1 MFNLCKS
8 PLKQPRYKCFK
19 DIAEAK
25 FLTYEFIP
33 RWVSLAALSRIFCQQ
48 LDINLEANG
57 EQTKKSLLTIGTFW
71 RNDKKFS
78 LFYSNVTK
86 KQQQQQKTNKQ
97 TKKHPTEATRPFAIH
112 SLTWSLESS
121 RLKNA
126 ARIHTHPRRTID
138 DQSSGE
144 QRRRQF
150 SRTIE
155 RAYSSVLENFAA
167 VFPDPA
173 DLAPKDTKRDPLL
186 SWYNFTLAIF
196 AAYNHRH

>member
-1 MFNLCKS
+1 MENRRKNLSSQLAHFEETTKN
-8 PLKQPRYKCFK
+8 
-19 DIAEAK
+19 
-25 FLTYEFIP
+25 FLCST
-33 RWVSLAALSRIFCQQ
+33 ATSRK
-48 LDINLEANG
+48 NNNNN
-57 EQTKKSLLTIGTFW
+57 K
-71 RNDKKFS
+71 
-78 LFYSNVTK
+78 
-86 KQQQQQKTNKQ
+86 KQ

-126 ARIHTHPRRTID
+126 ACIHTHPRRTID
-138 DQSSGE
+138 DQSGGE
-144 QRRRQF
+144 QRRKQF

-167 VFPDPA
+167 VFPDPT

-196 AAYNHRH
+196 AAYNHRRQHKSA

>member
-1 MFNLCKS
+1 MEN
-8 PLKQPRYKCFK
+8 R
-19 DIAEAK
+19 
-25 FLTYEFIP
+25 
-33 RWVSLAALSRIFCQQ
+33 R
-48 LDINLEANG
+48 
-57 EQTKKSLLTIGTFW
+57 KKSLLTVGTFW

-86 KQQQQQKTNKQ
+86 KKQQQPKTNKQ

-126 ARIHTHPRRTID
+126 ACIHTHPRRTID
-138 DQSSGE
+138 DQSGGE

-167 VFPDPA
+167 VFPDAA
-173 DLAPKDTKRDPLL
+173 DLAPKDTERDPLL
-186 SWYNFTLAIF
+186 SWYSFTLAIF
-196 AAYNHRH
+196 AAYNHRRQHKSA

>member
-1 MFNLCKS
+1 MENRRKNLSSQLAHFEETPKN
-8 PLKQPRYKCFK
+8 
-19 DIAEAK
+19 
-25 FLTYEFIP
+25 FLCST
-33 RWVSLAALSRIFCQQ
+33 ATSR
-48 LDINLEANG
+48 
-57 EQTKKSLLTIGTFW
+57 KK
-71 RNDKKFS
+71 
-78 LFYSNVTK
+78 K

-112 SLTWSLESS
+112 FLTWSLESN

-126 ARIHTHPRRTID
+126 ARINTHLRRTID
-138 DQSSGE
+138 DHLGGE
-144 QRRRQF
+144 QRRRLF

-155 RAYSSVLENFAA
+155 RAHSSVLENFAA
-167 VFPDPA
+167 VFPNPA

>member
-1 MFNLCKS
+1 MEN
-8 PLKQPRYKCFK
+8 R
-19 DIAEAK
+19 
-25 FLTYEFIP
+25 
-33 RWVSLAALSRIFCQQ
+33 R
-48 LDINLEANG
+48 
-57 EQTKKSLLTIGTFW
+57 KKSLLTVGTFW

-86 KQQQQQKTNKQ
+86 KKNQQQQKNKQ

-126 ARIHTHPRRTID
+126 AYIHTHPRRTID
-138 DQSSGE
+138 DQSGGE

-167 VFPDPA
+167 VFPNAA
-173 DLAPKDTKRDPLL
+173 DLGPKDTKRDPLL

-196 AAYNHRH
+196 ATYNHRH

>member
-1 MFNLCKS
+1 MAHFEETTKNFLCS
-8 PLKQPRYKCFK
+8 T
-19 DIAEAK
+19 A
-25 FLTYEFIP
+25 T
-33 RWVSLAALSRIFCQQ
+33 SR
-48 LDINLEANG
+48 
-57 EQTKKSLLTIGTFW
+57 KKK
-71 RNDKKFS
+71 N
-78 LFYSNVTK
+78 NNK
-86 KQQQQQKTNKQ
+86 KQTNKQ
-97 TKKHPTEATRPFAIH
+97 TKKHPTEATRPFSTH
-112 SLTWSLESS
+112 PLTWSLESN

-138 DQSSGE
+138 DQSGGE

-196 AAYNHRH
+196 AAYNHRRQHKSA

>member
-1 MFNLCKS
+1 M
-8 PLKQPRYKCFK
+8 
-19 DIAEAK
+19 
-25 FLTYEFIP
+25 
-33 RWVSLAALSRIFCQQ
+33 
-48 LDINLEANG
+48 EANG
-57 EQTKKSLLTIGTFW
+57 EQTKKISPHSWHIL
-71 RNDKKFS
+71 KKRQKIFS
-78 LFYSNVTK
+78 VLQQRHEK
-86 KQQQQQKTNKQ
+86 KKTNNNKK

-126 ARIHTHPRRTID
+126 AYIHTHPRRTID
-138 DQSSGE
+138 DQSGRE

-167 VFPDPA
+167 VFPDAA
-173 DLAPKDTKRDPLL
+173 DLGPKDTKRDPLL

-196 AAYNHRH
+196 AAYNHRRQHKSA

>member
-1 MFNLCKS
+1 MGRTDEKNLSSQSAHFEETTKN
-8 PLKQPRYKCFK
+8 
-19 DIAEAK
+19 
-25 FLTYEFIP
+25 FLCST
-33 RWVSLAALSRIFCQQ
+33 ATSRK
-48 LDINLEANG
+48 NNNNN
-57 EQTKKSLLTIGTFW
+57 K
-71 RNDKKFS
+71 
-78 LFYSNVTK
+78 
-86 KQQQQQKTNKQ
+86 KTNKQ

-126 ARIHTHPRRTID
+126 AYIHTHPRRTID
-138 DQSSGE
+138 DQSGGE

-173 DLAPKDTKRDPLL
+173 DLAPKDTK
-186 SWYNFTLAIF
+186 
-196 AAYNHRH
+196 

>member
-1 MFNLCKS
+1 MK
-8 PLKQPRYKCFK
+8 KRQK
-19 DIAEAK
+19 
-25 FLTYEFIP
+25 
-33 RWVSLAALSRIFCQQ
+33 IFSVLQQ
-48 LDINLEANG
+48 RHE
-57 EQTKKSLLTIGTFW
+57 KK
-71 RNDKKFS
+71 N
-78 LFYSNVTK
+78 
-86 KQQQQQKTNKQ
+86 QQQQKNKH

-138 DQSSGE
+138 DQSGGE

-167 VFPDPA
+167 VFPDAA
-173 DLAPKDTKRDPLL
+173 DLGPKDTKRDPLL

-196 AAYNHRH
+196 AAYNHRHQHKSA